1 MFLVILILL
10 SACASFADTLRETT
24 RPCRIERL
32 DHAYA
37 LCVDAL
43 SDARELAMH
52 DAVGQTL
59 GSLQATTPEEL
70 GELEARYAGAQ
81 QAWLR
86 AVEDSCGRSFPDAPR
101 GRAEC
106 RLQAVLARAEQI
118 KHSLARAADDLG
130 GRAEYDIPVPDA
142 VEVIVPLPGFPN
154 GPRQRIRVPLVVPV
168 MP

>member
-10 SACASFADTLRETT
+10 SACASFADTLPETT

-59 GSLQATTPEEL
+59 GSLQAATPEEL
-70 GELEARYAGAQ
+70 GELAQ
-81 QAWLR
+81 AVRKGTREQQLHEFGDVLAWL
-86 AVEDSCGRSFPDAPR
+86 A
-101 GRAEC
+101 
-106 RLQAVLARAEQI
+106 
-118 KHSLARAADDLG
+118 SLANQMDIQLDDAMQ
-130 GRAEYDIPVPDA
+130 RY
-142 VEVIVPLPGFPN
+142 VENPP
-154 GPRQRIRVPLVVPV
+154 
-168 MP
+168 